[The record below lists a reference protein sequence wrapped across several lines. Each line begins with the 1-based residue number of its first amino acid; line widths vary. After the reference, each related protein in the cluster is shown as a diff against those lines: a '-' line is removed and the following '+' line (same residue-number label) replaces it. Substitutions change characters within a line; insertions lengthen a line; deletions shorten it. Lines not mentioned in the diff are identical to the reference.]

1 MIIVMIVFIH
11 FVFWV
16 DSGVWGGMVVALLVN
31 KLLHFVLSLL
41 CETVVFCFCF
51 FFCCCCCFLI
61 IIFSFEKAKKYGRK
75 FAQIL
80 VSPPQKAF
88 SSVNLLSVLVV
99 SLRNEA

>member
-41 CETVVFCFCF
+41 CETAVFCFSF
-51 FFCCCCCFLI
+51 FLFLLLL
-61 IIFSFEKAKKYGRK
+61 FSHSYF
-75 FAQIL
+75 FI
-80 VSPPQKAF
+80 
-88 SSVNLLSVLVV
+88 
-99 SLRNEA
+99 